1 MTTMENPNH
10 ESSATSPELT
20 MPKAGIKLDPNDE
33 PERSIEEGE
42 AQFHRLGWK
51 RLALILIV
59 EAIALGSLSLP
70 SAFAILGMVPGVLMC
85 VFLGLAAMQGS
96 YTIGEVKLKF
106 PHAKHY
112 VEIGRLMMGNFGY
125 HLFSIAFVIQLIL
138 VVGSHCLTGKI
149 AFTTITES
157 DICSL
162 VFGVVSMVI
171 LLLLAIPPS
180 FSEIAILGY
189 IDFASIIIAIGV
201 TMIATGIQSS
211 NQPGGLSAVPWSA
224 WPKADL
230 SFQEAFS
237 AVTNIVFAYAF
248 AIAQPSFMDE
258 LHTPSDFKKSIQTI
272 AVVEIAIY
280 TLTGAIIYAF
290 VGQDVKSPALLSAGP
305 LLTRVVFGIAFPV
318 IFISGSI
325 NTTVVCRYIHGQMY
339 QNSAA
344 RYVNTKKGWATWLTL
359 VGLVSVFAWV
369 VSEAI
374 PIFSDLLSIISALF
388 VSGFSYYI
396 PPIMWFVLLKEGKWY
411 ERKNLIASIS
421 NGIVFLIGIVVFS
434 CGSYA
439 SIAGLVSSPTFTS
452 FLSSCF
458 SFKKL

>member
-1 MTTMENPNH
+1 MTMIEKASRKSPGVDPETMMAQSGMKP
-10 ESSATSPELT
+10 
-20 MPKAGIKLDPNDE
+20 DPYDE
-33 PERSIEEGE
+33 TARSIEEGE

-70 SAFAILGMVPGVLMC
+70 AAFAILGMVPGVLMC
-85 VFLGLAAMQGS
+85 VLLGLAAMQAS
-96 YTIGEVKLKF
+96 YTIGAVKLKY
-106 PHAKHY
+106 PHARHY
-112 VEIGRLMMGNFGY
+112 VEIGRLMMGSFGY
-125 HLFSIAFVIQLIL
+125 HLFSVAFVTQLIL

-149 AFTTITES
+149 AFKTITES
-157 DICSL
+157 DICSII
-162 VFGVVSMVI
+162 FGVVSMV
-171 LLLLAIPPS
+171 LLMLLAIPPS

-224 WPKADL
+224 WPKENL
-230 SFQEAFS
+230 TFREAFS

-258 LHTPSDFKKSIQTI
+258 LHTPTDFKKSIQTI

-280 TLTGAIIYAF
+280 TLTGSIIYAF
-290 VGQDVKSPALLSAGP
+290 VGQDVQSPALLSAGP
-305 LLTRVVFGIAFPV
+305 LLARIGFGIAFPV

-325 NTTVVCRYIHGQMY
+325 NITVVCRYIHGQMY
-339 QNSAA
+339 HDSTA
-344 RYVNTKKGWATWLTL
+344 RYVNTKKGWVTWLAL
-359 VGLVSVFAWV
+359 VSLVSVLAWV
-369 VSEAI
+369 VSEAV

-396 PPIMWFVLLKEGKWY
+396 PPIMWFVLLKKGKWY
-411 ERKNLIASIS
+411 HRKNLVASIS
-421 NGIVFLIGIVVFS
+421 SAIVFIIGIVVFS
-434 CGSYA
+434 CGTYA
-439 SIAGLVSSPTFTS
+439 SIAGLVTKFRDGAVGKPFT
-452 FLSSCF
+452 CAVN
-458 SFKKL
+458 